1 MHSHSQRAK
10 KPLNIVAAMNSRLL
24 FGPSFIGTSW
34 DTWRAVLRAAFAE
47 KMTKA
52 DIERFRSVADR
63 EPPQKRVQE
72 LIAVVGR
79 GGGKDS
85 VASLIATYLAMSFH
99 GRLRPGERAV
109 IVCLAVD
116 RDQARIVLR
125 YINAYFETIPTLT
138 EMVEHVN
145 DDGIE
150 LTNGV
155 DIVVSTN
162 SYRAVRG
169 RTLLCCIFDEVAF
182 WRDENSA
189 NPDVEVHGA
198 VTPGLARCHGS
209 ILIMISSAHRR
220 AGLLYERWRDYYSK
234 NDDDVLVVKGTTL
247 QFNPTFPSD
256 KLERD
261 LERDPARFGAEYN
274 GVWRDD
280 LATFISRD
288 LIDSA
293 VDRGVTVR
301 PPQKGVRYIAGCDPS
316 GGTGKDSFTFAVAH
330 RDENEVVL
338 DLLYERRS
346 PFNPSEVVAEIKRLL
361 TEYRLRVIEGDRYAA
376 AWVIEAFAKEGVK
389 YIQSERDRSEVYGD
403 VLPLFTSGCARLLD
417 NPKCAAQFAA
427 LERRTFPTG
436 KDRINHPEKGG
447 HHDDLANSAAIA
459 LTLAAA
465 KPVAVGVSDSTMNW
479 LRAASR
485 HQQVGMSHDQ
495 RAQVTLRGGGPRA
508 MAQLQKRRGW

>member
-1 MHSHSQRAK
+1 MPRSNLS
-10 KPLNIVAAMNSRLL
+10 IVSAMNSRLL
-24 FGPSFIGTSW
+24 FGPSFAGSSW

-47 KMTKA
+47 KLSSR
-52 DIERFRSVADR
+52 ERELFRAVADR

-85 VASLIATYLAMSFH
+85 VASLIATYLAMSFR
-99 GRLRPGERAV
+99 GKLRPGERAV

-125 YINAYFETIPTLT
+125 YINAYFETIPTLAAT
-138 EMVEHVN
+138 VEHVN

-155 DIVVSTN
+155 DIIVSTN

-198 VTPGLARCHGS
+198 VTPGLARCPGS

-220 AGLLYERWRDYYSK
+220 AGLLYERWRDYYGK

-247 QFNPTFPSD
+247 QFNPTFPTH
-256 KLERD
+256 KVQRD

-301 PPQKGVRYIAGCDPS
+301 PPQKGTHYIAGCDPS
-316 GGTGKDSFTFAVAH
+316 GGTGKDSFTFAIAH
-330 RDENEVVL
+330 REKDVVAI

-346 PFNPSEVVAEIKRLL
+346 PFNPSQVVAEIVRLMR
-361 TEYRLRVIEGDRYAA
+361 EYRLRIIEGDRYAA
-376 AWVIEAFAKEGVK
+376 AWVIEAFQKEGVK

-403 VLPLFTSGCARLLD
+403 VLPLFTSGRVRLID

-459 LTLAAA
+459 LTLAAQRSA
-465 KPVAVGVSDSTMNW
+465 AVGVSAATMDW
-479 LRAASR
+479 LRAASA
-485 HQQVGMSHDQ
+485 HQRVGMSADH
-495 RAQVTLRGGGPRA
+495 RMQVTLRGGGPRA
-508 MAQLQKRRGW
+508 LAQLQKRRGW